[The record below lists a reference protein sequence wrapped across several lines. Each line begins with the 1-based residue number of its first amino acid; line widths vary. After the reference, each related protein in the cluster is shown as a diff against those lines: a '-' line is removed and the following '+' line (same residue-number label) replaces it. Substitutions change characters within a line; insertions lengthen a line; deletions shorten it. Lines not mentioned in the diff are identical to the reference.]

1 MKNGP
6 SHKFGWSKTTLL
18 LLALFISTL
27 FFSMIRQFLIVILLA
42 GIFSAMFQPLYQR
55 FVQWFKGRR
64 NLASLMTL
72 VTICLIVILP
82 LFLLFGIV
90 TAQAIKISNEVGPWV
105 AHQIAEPSRF
115 TDYFRSL
122 PFYDYFQQYKDLILK
137 KTGELVG
144 SISTFLIENLAQVT
158 RSTIAFIFLFLV
170 FLYTMFFFLKDGKL
184 LLDRIL
190 FYLPLASHDEER
202 LLERFTSVSR
212 ATIKGTLVIGVIQGG
227 LAGLAFWAVGIDGS
241 VFWGAVMTFLS
252 VIPAVGSALVWVPA
266 VIILAALGHFL
277 KAFLLLIFCGLLVGS
292 VDNLLRP
299 KMVGRDTRM
308 HELLIFFG
316 TLGGISF
323 FGIIGFIIGPI
334 VAALFTTIWEIYGE
348 TFKEYLE

>member
-6 SHKFGWSKTTLL
+6 AHKFGWSKTSLL
-18 LLALFISTL
+18 LLALFISIL
-27 FFSMIRQFLIVILLA
+27 FFSMIRQFLIAILLA
-42 GIFSAMFQPLYQR
+42 GIFSAMFQPFYRR
-55 FVQWFKGRR
+55 FLKWFKGRR
-64 NLASLMTL
+64 NLSSAMTL

-90 TAQAIKISNEVGPWV
+90 TAQAIKISDEVEPWV
-105 AHQIAEPSRF
+105 AHQIEEPSGF
-115 TDYFRSL
+115 TDFFRAL
-122 PFYDYFQQYKDLILK
+122 PFYDYFAQYKDLILQK
-137 KTGELVG
+137 AGEMVG
-144 SISTFLIENLAQVT
+144 SISGFLIENLAQVT
-158 RSTIAFIFLFLV
+158 RSTITFIFLFFV

-227 LAGLAFWAVGIDGS
+227 LAGVAFWAVGIDGS
-241 VFWGAVMTFLS
+241 VFWGVVMSFLS
-252 VIPAVGSALVWVPA
+252 VIPAVGSAVVWIPA
-266 VIILAALGHFL
+266 VIILAALGQFL
-277 KAFLLLIFCGLLVGS
+277 KAVLLMIFCGLLVGS
-292 VDNLLRP
+292 VDNFLRP
-299 KMVGRDTRM
+299 IMVGRDTRM

-316 TLGGISF
+316 TLGGISL

-334 VAALFTTIWEIYGE
+334 VAALFVTIWEIYGE